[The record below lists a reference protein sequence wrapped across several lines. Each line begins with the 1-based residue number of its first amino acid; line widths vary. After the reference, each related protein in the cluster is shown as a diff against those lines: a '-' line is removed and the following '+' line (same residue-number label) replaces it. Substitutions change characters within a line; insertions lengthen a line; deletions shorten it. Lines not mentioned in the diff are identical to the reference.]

1 MLFLS
6 GAQSVIEEA
15 TYSGILL
22 PSNEWK
28 ALSHLGHTARM
39 AYRVRV
45 RCDRNYYGQ
54 TCTKLCKPRDD
65 RFGHYTCGDTDG
77 RKECIPGWQGE
88 NCDKGELTTNL
99 FFFFGNTEKN
109 IILFTFN
116 NIITLIHIYSRVQDR
131 MPFRPWKV

>member
-1 MLFLS
+1 MKIRCNNCCFARCDFNRLFRLFS
-6 GAQSVIEEA
+6 DSMSVIEEA

-22 PSNEWK
+22 PGNEWK

-88 NCDKGELTTNL
+88 TCDKGALNRLKCCTYCTIVYIML
-99 FFFFGNTEKN
+99 RTHKYC
-109 IILFTFN
+109 N
-116 NIITLIHIYSRVQDR
+116 NYG
-131 MPFRPWKV
+131 

>member
-1 MLFLS
+1 MYVSVLLTYRFCSIRSAGTL
-6 GAQSVIEEA
+6 SVIEEA

-22 PSNEWK
+22 PGNEWK
-28 ALSHLGHTARM
+28 ALSHLGRTARM

-88 NCDKGELTTNL
+88 NCDKGESTYLKSFVFVFRLLPTN
-99 FFFFGNTEKN
+99 NST
-109 IILFTFN
+109 ILF
-116 NIITLIHIYSRVQDR
+116 LHIYIYI
-131 MPFRPWKV
+131 

>member
-1 MLFLS
+1 M
-6 GAQSVIEEA
+6 SVIEEA

-22 PSNEWK
+22 PGNEWK
-28 ALSHLGHTARM
+28 ALSHLGRTARM

-77 RKECIPGWQGE
+77 RKECIPGWQGDT
-88 NCDKGELTTNL
+88 CDKGE
-99 FFFFGNTEKN
+99 F
-109 IILFTFN
+109 
-116 NIITLIHIYSRVQDR
+116 
-131 MPFRPWKV
+131 

>member
-1 MLFLS
+1 M
-6 GAQSVIEEA
+6 SVIEEA

-22 PSNEWK
+22 PGNEWK

-45 RCDRNYYGQ
+45 RCDRYYYGQ

-88 NCDKGELTTNL
+88 NCDKGKSKIARWTVYL
-99 FFFFGNTEKN
+99 F
-109 IILFTFN
+109 
-116 NIITLIHIYSRVQDR
+116 IYYIPARRRCNPVLLYINYY
-131 MPFRPWKV
+131 VYAAI

>member
-1 MLFLS
+1 MVTIIPHLS
-6 GAQSVIEEA
+6 SSWSQYVALIRLRCISGTLSVIEEA

-22 PSNEWK
+22 PGNEWK
-28 ALSHLGHTARM
+28 ALSYPGRTARM

-88 NCDKGELTTNL
+88 TCDKGELEKPTV
-99 FFFFGNTEKN
+99 FFTD
-109 IILFTFN
+109 IIYTIKRIKYN
-116 NIITLIHIYSRVQDR
+116 
-131 MPFRPWKV
+131 